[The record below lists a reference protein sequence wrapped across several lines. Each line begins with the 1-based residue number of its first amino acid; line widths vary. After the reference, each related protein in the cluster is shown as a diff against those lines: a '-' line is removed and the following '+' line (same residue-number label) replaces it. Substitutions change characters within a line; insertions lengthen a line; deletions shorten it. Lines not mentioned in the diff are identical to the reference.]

1 MKIKLKKYE
10 HLINND
16 NINFKY
22 IPIVFGADGGLHKES
37 RLTLNQIIKMKSIK
51 QNKDYEELLN
61 HDYKRIHALLA
72 KNNAIAILEHYA
84 RLFYF

>member
-1 MKIKLKKYE
+1 M
-10 HLINND
+10 
-16 NINFKY
+16 
-22 IPIVFGADGGLHKES
+22 
-37 RLTLNQIIKMKSIK
+37 LNHIIKMKSST

-61 HDYKRIHALLA
+61 YDFKRLHALLA